1 MNLQNFKTLGVINR
15 TPNSFSDHGASLNP
29 DFFKT
34 QITTFLNDPTV
45 IIDVGFESTA
55 PMNSPV
61 ESVIELERFHDFL
74 NASKEFSF
82 KDRFISFDTYRPQSF
97 RVMAREF
104 KKIHPEAL
112 VIFNDVSGVLDS
124 ELRSCLEE
132 FRGQKFY
139 YIYTF
144 SHIPERSRVLEHMK
158 FLDDKKDI
166 IEQTSAAFF
175 RAQKWFDDLGMKDQI
190 IYDPGFGF
198 SKTYEQN
205 WKLIDSFNDL
215 SLALIDLKAPV
226 LIGLSKKSFL
236 KKALGPEVS
245 ADLAQLERL
254 HHDCIVKIQGSNPG
268 YLPLLFRVHDLD
280 VL

>member
-1 MNLQNFKTLGVINR
+1 M
-15 TPNSFSDHGASLNP
+15 
-29 DFFKT
+29 
-34 QITTFLNDPTV
+34 

-61 ESVIELERFHDFL
+61 ESAIELERFHDFL

-144 SHIPERSRVLEHMK
+144 SHIPER
-158 FLDDKKDI
+158 
-166 IEQTSAAFF
+166 
-175 RAQKWFDDLGMKDQI
+175 
-190 IYDPGFGF
+190 
-198 SKTYEQN
+198 
-205 WKLIDSFNDL
+205 
-215 SLALIDLKAPV
+215 
-226 LIGLSKKSFL
+226 
-236 KKALGPEVS
+236 
-245 ADLAQLERL
+245 
-254 HHDCIVKIQGSNPG
+254 
-268 YLPLLFRVHDLD
+268 
-280 VL
+280 